1 MPSGSGLDATV
12 LVHGASPPVPVA
24 ILTAA
29 PMPRSHSRWITAL
42 LVCCAPL
49 AAAQEPLVEPPPMY
63 IAEPF
68 DTGFAGM
75 PLPVSIGQAPTWPR
89 WFAGAGGLVMT
100 RTLPAG
106 VPTMRPVGGVQLT
119 TADASATWPGG
130 FDAHVGRWLGSRQQH
145 AVELVY
151 WGVYGIGSSAS
162 FVDPADT
169 IDVIPQAPGA
179 MIGGTPAAEFLA
191 DARGQQIARSDLVN
205 NVEVNWVYAL
215 GDRPEFLPRQGPFSL
230 MWLAGFRFFQVNDVL
245 TLTSLPGDA
254 ALGPADLSVATNNN
268 LYGGQVGAKLDWRF
282 LPSVRLNVVPK
293 FLLAGNAITDTTT
306 LTDASGTTATF
317 ASGAPLRVHSQ
328 LGVFSWLGSVDTG
341 LAWDVTDHWSLSLGY
356 RVVGVGNIAQADGQ
370 WPIVLASPASL
381 DGIAAGSSTIV
392 HGGFA
397 GFEARY

>member
-1 MPSGSGLDATV
+1 MRPRGNAVPQGRAAVLDWLGGRVDFERTPPKKPGADFGLGRMRRLLARLDAPHDAFPV
-12 LVHGASPPVPVA
+12 VHVA
-24 ILTAA
+24 GTK
-29 PMPRSHSRWITAL
+29 
-42 LVCCAPL
+42 
-49 AAAQEPLVEPPPMY
+49 
-63 IAEPF
+63 
-68 DTGFAGM
+68 GK
-75 PLPVSIGQAPTWPR
+75 
-89 WFAGAGGLVMT
+89 
-100 RTLPAG
+100 
-106 VPTMRPVGGVQLT
+106 
-119 TADASATWPGG
+119 
-130 FDAHVGRWLGSRQQH
+130 GST
-145 AVELVY
+145 VELVY

-293 FLLAGNAITDTTT
+293 FLLAGSRARSATGRPPVRCCRHRRPDTPARGSSDRSRPT
-306 LTDASGTTATF
+306 
-317 ASGAPLRVHSQ
+317 RVPCRRSR
-328 LGVFSWLGSVDTG
+328 
-341 LAWDVTDHWSLSLGY
+341 A
-356 RVVGVGNIAQADGQ
+356 RRRRR
-370 WPIVLASPASL
+370 
-381 DGIAAGSSTIV
+381 AGSGLGAVRRSRTW
-392 HGGFA
+392 
-397 GFEARY
+397 RSCRSRR